1 MNADT
6 LATTLA
12 QFTSVPSA
20 TRGISLLKGNE
31 QTTEL
36 RNIIETK
43 RKENGEI
50 NGIKRLSRGVR

>member
-6 LATTLA
+6 LVTTLA
-12 QFTSVPSA
+12 QFTSVSSA
-20 TRGISLLKGNE
+20 TRGTSLLKGNE

-43 RKENGEI
+43 RNENGEI